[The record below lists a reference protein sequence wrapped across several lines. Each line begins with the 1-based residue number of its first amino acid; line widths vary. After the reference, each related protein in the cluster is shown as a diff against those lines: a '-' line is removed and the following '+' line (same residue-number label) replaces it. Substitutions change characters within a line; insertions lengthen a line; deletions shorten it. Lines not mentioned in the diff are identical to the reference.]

1 MELPPSPE
9 VQYIVCIS
17 CCTSHCLRTQN
28 RLQDLDLSQ
37 ETAKIK
43 LNRCSTEYTL
53 LTALHLHFW
62 KSYITFYGRP
72 IIENK
77 FN

>member
-28 RLQDLDLSQ
+28 PLQDLDLSQ
-37 ETAKIK
+37 ETAKNQVKWMQHRI
-43 LNRCSTEYTL
+43 
-53 LTALHLHFW
+53 HFINGFTITFLEV
-62 KSYITFYGRP
+62 YITFYGRT

-77 FN
+77 FK

>member
-9 VQYIVCIS
+9 VQYIVYRS

-43 LNRCSTEYTL
+43 
-53 LTALHLHFW
+53 
-62 KSYITFYGRP
+62 SYITFYGRP

-77 FN
+77 FK

>member
-1 MELPPSPE
+1 MESPPSLV
-9 VQYIVCIS
+9 VQYTACRS
-17 CCTSHCLRTQN
+17 YCTSHCLRTQN

-53 LTALHLHFW
+53 LMALHLHFW
-62 KSYITFYGRP
+62 KSYMTFYGRP

-77 FN
+77 FK

>member
-53 LTALHLHFW
+53 LTSLHLHFW
-62 KSYITFYGRP
+62 KFI
-72 IIENK
+72 
-77 FN
+77 